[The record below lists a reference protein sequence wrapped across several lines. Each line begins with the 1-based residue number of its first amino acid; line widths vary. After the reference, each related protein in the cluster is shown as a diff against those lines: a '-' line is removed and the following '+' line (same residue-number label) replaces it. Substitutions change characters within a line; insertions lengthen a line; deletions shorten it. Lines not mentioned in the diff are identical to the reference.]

1 MLLTIGGFGTIPAL
15 LVGLAAL
22 AVVIL
27 IGRIVLKFAWRL
39 VVLAAVAVG
48 VLYLLGLFG
57 ISVL

>member
-48 VLYLLGLFG
+48 VLYLLGLLG

>member
-1 MLLTIGGFGTIPAL
+1 MLLTIGGFGTVPAL
-15 LVGLAAL
+15 LVGLVAL

-48 VLYLLGLFG
+48 VLYLLGLLG